1 MCWDGYRCDEDPR
14 PGELIIACACVRQAS
29 RRAGSFDVGGCEGS
43 CRLVYSSIVRARL
56 GRCWGDAGEDGYFSI
71 GKVCRMGGGEGGG
84 KCLGS
89 FKALRL

>member
-1 MCWDGYRCDEDPR
+1 MLVG
-14 PGELIIACACVRQAS
+14 VRGV
-29 RRAGSFDVGGCEGS
+29 AGW
-43 CRLVYSSIVRARL
+43 YSIIVRARL

-71 GKVCRMGGGEGGG
+71 GKVCRMGGEGGG